1 MNGKKEVENSTFFS
15 EFVNKGKMV
24 ILDKMHHEVSG
35 TGYRC
40 HAKRKDFTYRRSFF
54 GVDTIEESEWINI
67 KLTEKDCWEMVNT
80 KRCKIETEN
89 YEFDKKLHCEE
100 EKCEFY

>member
-1 MNGKKEVENSTFFS
+1 MIFGNMAAPNRYCTTNDKMIAVDREKICEWQKVDENSTFFS

-54 GVDTIEESEWINI
+54 GVDTIEESEWISI
-67 KLTEKDCWEMVNT
+67 KLTEKDW
-80 KRCKIETEN
+80 
-89 YEFDKKLHCEE
+89 
-100 EKCEFY
+100 